1 MFIIFLTFSSKVLAQ
16 EVCNNDVSI
25 DELKKELINLQKIR
39 DESERGIIESDK
51 KLMKAQEIILLARA
65 NRDIE
70 AGKKAE
76 EIVRKAEEIIR
87 VAEQTKNKHLKNKQK
102 AEEEIEDIKQYI
114 DIAGQN
120 NFQCMSEVCN
130 KFREQIARDKEA
142 LKRLLKEA
150 ETLSKRQ
157 EEREKKLLK
166 EKLETQKD
174 LLLSIL
180 PDVLSIVHSIKKLWG
195 SYGNIGRLGKGIQNL
210 INSPKI
216 KEPKT
221 KEKLWKIGDTIRQFN
236 IYLDKHISEDVELI
250 SQGIETGSWS
260 SNMYP
265 KIAAYLKLMFED
277 NEYIKNYLEDLK
289 KDLYELANSQ
299 ETKELLGD
307 LVLSETLSELEKLSN
322 EFKKAVTKLAP
333 LANAFHMGINIG
345 CLWVKID
352 YLDSEVNRDYKLTDD
367 LLKSYERLKDQ
378 LDKDMKK
385 LKECEN
391 YSKKLSEKEESNE

>member
-39 DESERGIIESDK
+39 DDSERGIIESDK

-142 LKRLLKEA
+142 LKRLLNEA
-150 ETLSKRQ
+150 ETLSERQ
-157 EEREKKLLK
+157 NERLEEIKEEMKDFALDIIPIVGEISVNLHQVYGKILKSERLK
-166 EKLETQKD
+166 EKDPAKYKEILNSLDKLSNYYKEAQKYAY
-174 LLLSIL
+174 LLDEGSKLYKVRMLSEDFI
-180 PDVLSIVHSIKKLWG
+180 
-195 SYGNIGRLGKGIQNL
+195 
-210 INSPKI
+210 KI
-216 KEPKT
+216 KENCKSA
-221 KEKLWKIGDTIRQFN
+221 E
-236 IYLDKHISEDVELI
+236 E
-250 SQGIETGSWS
+250 
-260 SNMYP
+260 
-265 KIAAYLKLMFED
+265 
-277 NEYIKNYLEDLK
+277 
-289 KDLYELANSQ
+289 
-299 ETKELLGD
+299 
-307 LVLSETLSELEKLSN
+307 ELEKLKQLLRETV
-322 EFKKAVTKLAP
+322 EFLIDYEIDRAIDNLDKFDKKLGYRLAKAGP
-333 LANAFHMGINIG
+333 IISTLKSVSDVAYHII
-345 CLWVKID
+345 KID
-352 YLDSEVNRDYKLTDD
+352 FLDEEVNRDYKLTDD

-391 YSKKLSEKEESNE
+391 YSKKLLKKEEGNE